1 MTWAINLSRRG
12 RVLFLSAAAL
22 SVFGALAALP
32 AAANGA
38 GGGGPSAGG
47 MPRTQGRQVDPAESF
62 REGLEALDA
71 GDYSKAEKKFGEVLE
86 VAPKHPQANYYMGLA
101 KVGRGQHKSARRYFE
116 RAVKEL
122 PNFVDAREQLA
133 LVYIETGE
141 SDKAEEQLA
150 ALKELQAKCAGG
162 ACGDQGARVDQAV
175 ATVENALAGVETEA
189 TIAIPDSQRFAHLLL
204 KPRQEGVDRYRSAV
218 RLINEARYE
227 EAIAD
232 LYESQA
238 IVGPHPDILNYLGYS
253 HRKLGLF
260 DKAQDYYAQALK
272 LDPEHRGATEYLG
285 ELYLEV
291 GEIDKARL
299 QLARLDALCDFGCP
313 EREDLARLIAI
324 KEATRAAAR

>member
-1 MTWAINLSRRG
+1 MTWAFRLSKGG

-22 SVFGALAALP
+22 SISSGLAPLP
-32 AAANGA
+32 ANAADGS
-38 GGGGPSAGG
+38 GGGPSAGG
-47 MPRTQGRQVDPAESF
+47 MPRTQGRQIDPAESF
-62 REGLEALDA
+62 REGLEALDV
-71 GDYSKAEKKFGEVLE
+71 GDFRKAEEKFGEVLE

-133 LVYIETGE
+133 LVYVEIGQTAE
-141 SDKAEEQLA
+141 AEEQLA
-150 ALKELQAKCAGG
+150 ALKELQQKCAGG

-175 ATVENALAGVETEA
+175 AAVENALAGVESEETSA
-189 TIAIPDSQRFAHLLL
+189 VAGSQRFAHLLL

-218 RLINEARYE
+218 RLINEERYAD
-227 EAIAD
+227 AIAD

-285 ELYLEV
+285 ELYLEI
-291 GEIDKARL
+291 GEIDKAKR
-299 QLARLDALCDFGCP
+299 QLARLDELCDFGCP

-324 KEATRAAAR
+324 KETTRAAAR